1 MTATLLVTLTGA
13 LGALEA
19 VIAIFFLRFY
29 ARSRD
34 RLFALFA
41 TAFAILSL
49 QRLLLPLAHD
59 WGEGAVLPYGARLLA
74 FVLIIVAIVDKN
86 SGTGRGG

>member
-49 QRLLLPLAHD
+49 QRLLLPVARG
-59 WGEGAVLPYGARLLA
+59 WGEEAIVLYGMRLLA

-86 SGTGRGG
+86 RGSGRGR